1 MVAPRASLACSSVS
15 RSSTPAPSPITKP
28 ARSASK
34 GREASFGLSLYLE
47 HIAFIAL
54 KPPKERA

>member
-1 MVAPRASLACSSVS
+1 LACSSVS

-34 GREASFGLSLYLE
+34 GRDAFFGESLNFE
-47 HIAFIAL
+47 FIAFIAQ
-54 KPPKERA
+54 KPA

>member
-1 MVAPRASLACSSVS
+1 MCEPNARALTLACSSVS

-34 GREASFGLSLYLE
+34 GRDAFFGESLNFE
-47 HIAFIAL
+47 FIAFIAQ
-54 KPPKERA
+54 KPA